1 MNRYVGLIESI
12 NPIILQLQLKY
23 ALKNNFKVF
32 LKGGSNMHYLIS
44 VYRSS

>member
-32 LKGGSNMHYLIS
+32 FERRVKYALSD
-44 VYRSS
+44 